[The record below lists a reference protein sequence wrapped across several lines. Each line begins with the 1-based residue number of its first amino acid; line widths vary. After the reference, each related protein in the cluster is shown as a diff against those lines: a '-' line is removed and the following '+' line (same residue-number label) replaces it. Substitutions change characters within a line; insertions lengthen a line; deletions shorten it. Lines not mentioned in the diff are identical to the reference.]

1 MVALSQAKLAQSTIS
16 THLKSISFE
25 IFSGLYFG
33 FKYSFDK
40 NSKEGITSTLLYLY
54 FPKKAEFV
62 FSISEET
69 ILVFLQYTT
78 GRLFLSLANLLSPFY
93 L

>member
-1 MVALSQAKLAQSTIS
+1 
-16 THLKSISFE
+16 LKPEISISP
-25 IFSGLYFG
+25 SP
-33 FKYSFDK
+33 DK
-40 NSKEGITSTLLYLY
+40 WSIRAGGAVLGETMEALELNEGDNKPVLY

-78 GRLFLSLANLLSPFY
+78 GRLFSSLANKPCFLFPGLL
-93 L
+93 